1 MTANVWAIVAALLMA
16 VASLGAFI
24 PVVPGP
30 AAVWAIALVYAAA
43 TQFTVVDIPTTI
55 FMTVLMLVGSTA
67 DTWTRAI
74 GLRAEGQLTC
84 GMYAITTVGAIVGT
98 VLIPI
103 PVLGTLLGAG
113 IAVAGTVWFQEKDWQ
128 HALTVARGVVLAW
141 LATFF
146 VEFLICLSILGLFVR
161 AVWF

>member
-1 MTANVWAIVAALLMA
+1 VITT
-16 VASLGAFI
+16 LGA
-24 PVVPGP
+24 
-30 AAVWAIALVYAAA
+30 IA
-43 TQFTVVDIPTTI
+43 
-55 FMTVLMLVGSTA
+55 
-67 DTWTRAI
+67 
-74 GLRAEGQLTC
+74 
-84 GMYAITTVGAIVGT
+84 GT